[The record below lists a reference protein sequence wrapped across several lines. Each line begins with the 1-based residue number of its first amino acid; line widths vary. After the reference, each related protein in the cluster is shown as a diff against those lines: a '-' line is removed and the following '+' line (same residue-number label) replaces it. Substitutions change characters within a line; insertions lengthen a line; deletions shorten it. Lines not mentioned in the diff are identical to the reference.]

1 MIRGDFELERIVRNF
16 GSYLAIVVVT
26 EPFMARNAHQPPTVA
41 LAATLVLVSLAGGA
55 PAQEPIGPAT
65 LTLPSSAAAA
75 ASSPFPGVPRPQPAL
90 ADFAWLAGEWHGTWG
105 PRLATEAWTP
115 PHAGVMLG
123 SFQLSENGKT
133 LVLELLSLTEDDG
146 TLKLH
151 IRHFTP
157 SLDAW
162 EKQDPVTLNLQS
174 ADATTAVF
182 ENPADGEPKTATFT
196 RLDADTYASRFELTS
211 EKSDPHIT
219 QIVYHRQI
227 AGSQQTRSK
236 RKPKPQA
243 P

>member
-1 MIRGDFELERIVRNF
+1 MAKHL
-16 GSYLAIVVVT
+16 
-26 EPFMARNAHQPPTVA
+26 MARYAHQPLTLA
-41 LAATLVLVSLAGGA
+41 LAAMLAVLSLAVGA

-65 LTLPSSAAAA
+65 QTLPSSAVAAV
-75 ASSPFPGVPRPQPAL
+75 SPLPGAPRPQPAL
-90 ADFAWLAGEWHGTWG
+90 ADFAWLAGEWHGNWG
-105 PRLATEAWTP
+105 PRLAVEAWTP

-133 LVLELLSLTEDDG
+133 LVLELLSLTETDG

-157 SLDAW
+157 SLVTW
-162 EKQDPVTLNLQS
+162 EKQDPIALDLQR
-174 ADATTAVF
+174 ADATTAIF
-182 ENPADGEPKTATFT
+182 ENPADGEPKIATFT

-227 AGSQQTRSK
+227 ASPPPTRDK
-236 RKPKPQA
+236 HKPKPQA